1 MARRGFDRRNPP
13 EPTLSGLDPAQHVQR
28 IVEAAEQAAVQI
40 REEAEAEAQRYLEEY
55 KRRVDRLVSER
66 VQLTDTL
73 AEQTGRIKEQYD
85 RFLAALDGALQKV
98 GEIAGN
104 GSELDPHESARR
116 YAAANAESRL
126 GPDPLAPPERGADM
140 SGATRDEPA
149 RTEQPTPLRSRWR
162 PKARAQAE
170 PTQAEPTP
178 AEPTPAE
185 PAEAEPAQPERGV
198 APQTT
203 PGGYRPRPAAKG
215 ERLLAMQMLAAGE
228 SRAEIE
234 RRLQDEFGM
243 PDPGSLIDELLG
255 E

>member
-13 EPTLSGLDPAQHVQR
+13 EPSLTGVDPAQHVQR
-28 IVEAAEQAAVQI
+28 IVEAAERTAMQI

-55 KRRVDRLVSER
+55 KRRVDKLVSER

-104 GSELDPHESARR
+104 GQSELDPHESARR
-116 YAAANAESRL
+116 YAAESEAPPL
-126 GPDPLAPPERGADM
+126 GPDPLAPPERSASPAGSRDPEPEY
-140 SGATRDEPA
+140 DEPA
-149 RTEQPTPLRSRWR
+149 PSRLPRWR

-170 PTQAEPTP
+170 AAETSV
-178 AEPTPAE
+178 PAE
-185 PAEAEPAQPERGV
+185 PADREHRGAPPE
-198 APQTT
+198 TT
-203 PGGYRPRPAAKG
+203 RGGYRPRPAAKG

-243 PDPGSLIDELLG
+243 PDPATLIDELLG

>member
-1 MARRGFDRRNPP
+1 
-13 EPTLSGLDPAQHVQR
+13 VQR
-28 IVEAAEQAAVQI
+28 IVEAAEQAAIQI
-40 REEAEAEAQRYLEEY
+40 RQEAEAEAQRYLEEY
-55 KRRVDRLVSER
+55 RRRVDRLVSER

-104 GSELDPHESARR
+104 GQSELDPHESARR
-116 YAAANAESRL
+116 YAAASEEPPV
-126 GPDPLAPPERGADM
+126 GPDPLAPPERS
-140 SGATRDEPA
+140 SGDLSDLLAAGGEPERA
-149 RTEQPTPLRSRWR
+149 EQPGSRRSRWR

-170 PTQAEPTP
+170 PEYRAQAAPESGGDEP
-178 AEPTPAE
+178 E
-185 PAEAEPAQPERGV
+185 
-198 APQTT
+198 TT
-203 PGGYRPRPAAKG
+203 SGGYRPRPAAKG

-243 PDPGSLIDELLG
+243 PDPAALIDELLG